1 MLIPGNIPNIISGN
15 KLGITSKEWAR
26 LGVPLGL
33 VLMALFFVWIS
44 ACDRQIMGRS
54 LINYST

>member
-1 MLIPGNIPNIISGN
+1 MLIPGN

-33 VLMALFFVWIS
+33 VLMALFFAWIF
-44 ACDRQIMGRS
+44 CIPIHVEFS
-54 LINYST
+54 L